1 MESSKHKIAVVI
13 GAGIAGIAA
22 AIRLNAK
29 GYKVTVV
36 ESNSYPGGKLS
47 EISGNGFRFD
57 AGPSLFTMPHYV
69 DELFLLHKKN
79 PKDYFQ
85 YEKLKN
91 TGVYYFSDGTRMVA
105 HSDLNEFAKEMEEKL
120 NTPASVVFKFFKKSK
135 TIFDITYHVFLERSI
150 HQLKTYL
157 RWPTFLSV
165 LNFHKI
171 DAFKTMNES
180 AEQLFKDKRAQ
191 QYFNR
196 YATYN
201 GSNPFKAPATL
212 HVIPHLEHAYGAF
225 IPLNGMYAIT
235 TSLVKLAEELG
246 VKFLYNT
253 KAVEILHHQQK
264 IKGISI
270 IKNNSTETL
279 NAEVVFSNMDMVYT
293 YQKLLPTFNAPQK
306 LINQEKSSSALI
318 FYWGINKS
326 FDELDLHNFFFTSN
340 YKKEF
345 DAIDK
350 GNIDE
355 DPTVYV
361 NITSKEVK
369 ADAPSG
375 MENWFVMINVPHNNG
390 QNWDEL
396 IRLARKN
403 ILHKLS
409 KMLNVDIEPLIV
421 FEEQLDPRS
430 IESKTSSFK
439 GALYGNS
446 SNNKYAAF
454 LRHANKSNKLKG
466 LYFCGG
472 SVHPGG
478 GIPLALL
485 SAKIA
490 TETL

>member
-22 AIRLNAK
+22 AIRLKAK
-29 GYKVTVV
+29 GYEVKVI
-36 ESNSYPGGKLS
+36 EANSYPGGKLS
-47 EISGNGFRFD
+47 EISGKGFRFD
-57 AGPSLFTMPHYV
+57 AGPSLFTMPQYV
-69 DELFLLHKKN
+69 DELFFLHKKN
-79 PKDYFQ
+79 PTEYFQ
-85 YEKLKN
+85 YKKLDN
-91 TGVYYFSDGTRMVA
+91 TGVYYFADGTRMVA
-105 HSDLNEFAKEMEEKL
+105 HSNLNEFAKEMEEKL
-120 NTPASVVFKFFKKSK
+120 NTPASSVFKFFKKSK

-171 DAFKTMNES
+171 DAFNTMNES
-180 AEQLFKDKRAQ
+180 AEKLFKDKRAQ

-225 IPLNGMYAIT
+225 IPSKGMYEIT

-246 VKFLYNT
+246 VQFLYNT
-253 KAVEILHHQQK
+253 KAVEILYYQQK
-264 IKGISI
+264 ITGINI
-270 IKNNSTETL
+270 PKNDTIETL
-279 NAEVVFSNMDMVYT
+279 SADVVFSNMDMVYT
-293 YQKLLPTFNAPQK
+293 YQKLLPNFKAPQK
-306 LINQEKSSSALI
+306 LIDQEKSSSALI

-326 FDELDLHNFFFTSN
+326 FDELDLHNFFFTSD

-345 DAIDK
+345 DAIDT
-350 GNIDE
+350 GSIDE
-355 DPTVYV
+355 DPTIYV
-361 NITSKEVK
+361 NITSKKVK
-369 ADAPSG
+369 GDAPNG
-375 MENWFVMINVPHNNG
+375 MENWFVMINVPHNNH

-396 IRLARKN
+396 IKNARKN
-403 ILHKLS
+403 IIKKLS
-409 KMLNVDIEPLIV
+409 EMLKVEIEPLII
-421 FEEQLDPRS
+421 FEEKLDPRT
-430 IESKTSSFK
+430 IEYKTSSFK

-446 SNNKYAAF
+446 SNNKFAAF